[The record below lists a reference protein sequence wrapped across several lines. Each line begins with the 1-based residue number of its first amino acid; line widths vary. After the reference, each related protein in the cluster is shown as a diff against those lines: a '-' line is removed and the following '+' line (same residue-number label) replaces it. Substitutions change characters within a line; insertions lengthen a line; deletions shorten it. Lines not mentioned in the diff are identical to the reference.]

1 MEREAVFQFRQ
12 FAAIEVIAADRAA
25 DMRQMHA
32 NLMGAPGL
40 QPQADER
47 AASGGLLDA
56 VMRHGAPTVGA
67 NRAFCAR
74 AEAGNRRV
82 DHALAPRGNA
92 LGHGEVFADEAVRV
106 KLAGQQALG
115 VGMAGDAQQAAR
127 ALVQPIDGVIIKRR
141 RVLPEQG
148 GELLAERPGVDMAAG
163 ERGQRRALAD
173 DEHILVDIADEGRRQ
188 AVGRG
193 FDFGFGFDFGCGF
206 GFAVVHAD
214 FQPLPR
220 AQNRVRAQRRA
231 VAEDTALDLEP
242 TKGVCAKLKPAGDDA
257 PRRAPRVLLGGDIG

>member
-1 MEREAVFQFRQ
+1 
-12 FAAIEVIAADRAA
+12 
-25 DMRQMHA
+25 MRQMHA
-32 NLMGAPGL
+32 NLVGAPGL

-56 VMRHGAPTVGA
+56 VMRHGAPSVGA

-82 DHALAPRGNA
+82 DHALALRGNA

-148 GELLAERPGVDMAAG
+148 GKLLAERPGVDMAAG
-163 ERGQRRALAD
+163 KRGQRRALAD

-188 AVGRG
+188 AAGRG
-193 FDFGFGFDFGCGF
+193 FDFGFGFGFDFDFGCGF

-242 TKGVCAKLKPAGDDA
+242 TKGVCAELKPAGDDA

>member
-1 MEREAVFQFRQ
+1 M
-12 FAAIEVIAADRAA
+12 
-25 DMRQMHA
+25 
-32 NLMGAPGL
+32 
-40 QPQADER
+40 
-47 AASGGLLDA
+47 
-56 VMRHGAPTVGA
+56 
-67 NRAFCAR
+67 
-74 AEAGNRRV
+74 
-82 DHALAPRGNA
+82 
-92 LGHGEVFADEAVRV
+92 
-106 KLAGQQALG
+106 KLAGQQTLG

-173 DEHILVDIADEGRRQ
+173 DEHILVDIADEGWRQ

-193 FDFGFGFDFGCGF
+193 FDFGF

-220 AQNRVRAQRRA
+220 AQNRIRAQRCA
-231 VAEDTALDLEP
+231 VAEDAALDLES
-242 TKGVCAKLKPAGDDA
+242 TKGVCAELKPAGDDA
-257 PRRAPRVLLGGDIG
+257 PRRAARVLLGGDIG

>member
-1 MEREAVFQFRQ
+1 
-12 FAAIEVIAADRAA
+12 
-25 DMRQMHA
+25 MRQMHA
-32 NLMGAPGL
+32 NLMGAPGF
-40 QPQADER
+40 QPQADEC

-56 VMRHGAPTVGA
+56 VVRHGAPSVGA

-82 DHALAPRGNA
+82 DHALALRGNA

-106 KLAGQQALG
+106 KLAGQQALS

-141 RVLPEQG
+141 RVLTEQG

-188 AVGRG
+188 VVGRG
-193 FDFGFGFDFGCGF
+193 FDFGFGFGF

-231 VAEDTALDLEP
+231 VAEDAALDLEP
-242 TKGVCAKLKPAGDDA
+242 TKGVCAELKPAGDDA
-257 PRRAPRVLLGGDIG
+257 PRRAARVLLGGDIG

>member
-1 MEREAVFQFRQ
+1 M
-12 FAAIEVIAADRAA
+12 
-25 DMRQMHA
+25 
-32 NLMGAPGL
+32 
-40 QPQADER
+40 
-47 AASGGLLDA
+47 
-56 VMRHGAPTVGA
+56 
-67 NRAFCAR
+67 
-74 AEAGNRRV
+74 
-82 DHALAPRGNA
+82 
-92 LGHGEVFADEAVRV
+92 
-106 KLAGQQALG
+106 
-115 VGMAGDAQQAAR
+115 
-127 ALVQPIDGVIIKRR
+127 IIKRR

-193 FDFGFGFDFGCGF
+193 FDFGFDFGCGF

-231 VAEDTALDLEP
+231 VAEDAALDLEP
-242 TKGVCAKLKPAGDDA
+242 TKGVCAELKPAGDDA